1 MGLQPRLRLRLG
13 EVAVVAAVSSPAAF
27 AVSLPLESVVREW
40 LEVEVVVEAAV
51 VVAVRPEEVSVL
63 AGPLLWVE
71 GMALQGG

>member
-13 EVAVVAAVSSPAAF
+13 EVAAVAAVSSLAAF
-27 AVSLPLESVVREW
+27 AVSLPLGSAVREW
-40 LEVEVVVEAAV
+40 LEVEVVVEEA

>member
-51 VVAVRPEEVSVL
+51 VAVRPEEVSVL
-63 AGPLLWVE
+63 ADPLLWEE